1 VRELEPTVQIL
12 PAPMNTLPTP
22 ADCSQQSA
30 GGASADIL
38 TNIAI
43 GEPWLEDEQ
52 SLRRAFRNFSEEAA
66 SLEHSYAEL
75 QQVVNRLQ
83 RELAFSHSELAR
95 NAEENRSMR
104 AHLDRILEGLPCG
117 VLVTSSDGSITRANP
132 EALRFLAAPALSSQG
147 ATSLS
152 QLPSAMQHVL
162 ESSRGQDG
170 ETEASISEH
179 EAAEC
184 WWAVRHAFVEDS
196 ARSTSI
202 FILRDVTERKQFEQ
216 AQERL
221 RKDQALAEMSAL
233 LAHEIRNPLG
243 SLELFAGLLAE
254 SNLDGESRQWIQH
267 MQAGLRTLAATVNN
281 VLQFH
286 SMAALERTPVDLG
299 QLLVWAHDF
308 LHPLAQQSHIV
319 LGLQNRVCG
328 TVLLGDRHRLEQVL
342 LNLVLNSVRAMPG
355 GGWIELGGHV
365 LPGDSAIEVVVADN
379 GPGIPAEDLL
389 HIFDPGF
396 SRRANGPGLGLAVCR
411 KIVDLHG
418 GTIRVDSR
426 PGQGA
431 KFILTL
437 PLGTTA
443 ERSRA

>member
-1 VRELEPTVQIL
+1 
-12 PAPMNTLPTP
+12 MNTLPRS
-22 ADCSQQSA
+22 ADRSQQSG
-30 GGASADIL
+30 GGASAGIL
-38 TNIAI
+38 ANIVI
-43 GEPWLEDEQ
+43 GGSCLDDEQ
-52 SLRRAFRNFSEEAA
+52 SLRRAFRTFAEVAA
-66 SLEHSYAEL
+66 SLENSYAEL

-104 AHLDRILEGLPCG
+104 AHLDRILEALPCG
-117 VLVTSSDGSITRANP
+117 VLVTSCDGSITRANP
-132 EALRFLAAPALSSQG
+132 EALRFLAGAAFSSQD

-152 QLPSAMQHVL
+152 QLSCAIQHLL
-162 ESSRGQDG
+162 ESSRGGNG
-170 ETEASISEH
+170 ETEAVVSQD

-184 WWAVRHAFVEDS
+184 WWAVRHAFVEES
-196 ARSTSI
+196 AGSSSI
-202 FILRDVTERKQFEQ
+202 FILRDVTERKQLEH
-216 AQERL
+216 AQEGL

-267 MQAGLRTLAATVNN
+267 VQAGLRTLAATVNN

-286 SMAALERTPVDLG
+286 SMAMLERAPVDLG
-299 QLLVWAHDF
+299 QLLVWARGF
-308 LHPLAQQSHIV
+308 LHPLAQQSHIA

-328 TVLLGDRHRLEQVL
+328 SFLLGDRHRLEQVL

-365 LPGDSAIEVVVADN
+365 LPDGSAVEVSVSDN
-379 GPGIPAEDLL
+379 GPGIPGEDLL
-389 HIFDPGF
+389 HIFEPGF
-396 SRRANGPGLGLAVCR
+396 SRRANGPGLGLTVCR

-418 GTIRVDSR
+418 GTIRVESR

-431 KFILTL
+431 KFTLTF
-437 PLGTTA
+437 PLHPPA
-443 ERSRA
+443 ERNRA